1 MAFVRRQFLDG
12 GDLGGSL
19 RWRFQGGHGTI
30 QCAVAKRLLIFQVI
44 VLAGRGT
51 GKVADL
57 GRNDTIQIAV
67 FVGECDYLSGSFEG
81 KRDYLCSSPAPI
93 A

>member
-1 MAFVRRQFLDG
+1 MRLF
-12 GDLGGSL
+12 
-19 RWRFQGGHGTI
+19 RWQFQGEHGTI
-30 QCAVAKRLLIFQVI
+30 QCAVAKRLWICQVI
-44 VLAGRGT
+44 VLTGRGT

-81 KRDYLCSSPAPI
+81 KQYYLCGSPAPI